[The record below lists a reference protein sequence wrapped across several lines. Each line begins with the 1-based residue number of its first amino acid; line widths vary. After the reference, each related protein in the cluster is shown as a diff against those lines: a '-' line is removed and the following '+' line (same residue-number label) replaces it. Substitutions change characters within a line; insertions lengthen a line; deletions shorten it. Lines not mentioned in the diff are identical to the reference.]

1 MTDLL
6 PCPLCGGDELSHGYV
21 AGGGVEWGTAG
32 CEACD
37 LQVTKATEVQ
47 AIAAWNTRALASHIP
62 AGSVDRALILAVEDF
77 INEPRPYPSPEPME
91 VRDYRHSLYRVW
103 SPLATA
109 LTAKP
114 GDGEGLAVPATVVT
128 GPKTVSFVG
137 SPPEGVLTPTQPIRT
152 AEEALEAAAQAVADL
167 NDEETRT
174 GISADAFHRAGLAI
188 RALAS
193 RIPAGVEGVEEEAF
207 ARMVDAC
214 DNPPPPSDE
223 LRAFVAKG
231 RTTPTPA
238 PDREAIAI
246 TDEDRTLFRELERFV
261 FQGHSGPGLD
271 GEAIEVI
278 AKHRLALLSPAA
290 ERPDA
295 LAKAVE
301 ALDWYGEQAR
311 LARLIHSEGD
321 AGRHALAEDGGKR
334 ARSVLAAIRGG
345 EAASAGEGK

>member
-137 SPPEGVLTPTQPIRT
+137 SPPEGMLTPTQPIRT

-193 RIPAGVEGVEEEAF
+193 RIPAGQTG
-207 ARMVDAC
+207 
-214 DNPPPPSDE
+214 
-223 LRAFVAKG
+223 
-231 RTTPTPA
+231 PA
-238 PDREAIAI
+238 LCMKC
-246 TDEDRTLFRELERFV
+246 DRTISEHWDFPDKCKG
-261 FQGHSGPGLD
+261 FQMAALTAKPGDAEGGSAMTTCLMCDGTGQRQHYRGPTDARLCLCCNGFGFMPTRSRTVYSV
-271 GEAIEVI
+271 GEAID
-278 AKHRLALLSPAA
+278 L
-290 ERPDA
+290 
-295 LAKAVE
+295 
-301 ALDWYGEQAR
+301 
-311 LARLIHSEGD
+311 
-321 AGRHALAEDGGKR
+321 KR
-334 ARSVLAAIRGG
+334 KPR
-345 EAASAGEGK
+345 